1 MATRSHQT
9 NGWRGYLL
17 VILAATMWGTNGVV
31 AKYLFGQGVSPSMLV
46 QMRSALAFV
55 ILFGALALFKK
66 DLIRITKKDLL
77 FMVTFGI
84 GGMGMVN
91 FMYFYTISKTNVATA
106 VLIQYTAPVFITI
119 FAVSFQGERFTR
131 VKVASLALAFWG
143 CFLMVGGYNPALLK
157 LNVVGLICG
166 LIAALF
172 FAFYTLYGEWGL
184 KRYSPWTMVV
194 YAFGF
199 IALFW
204 GLFVTPW
211 ELSQRGYLLALWP
224 YFLYVAVVGTA
235 IPFGLFFQGVK
246 YIRATRAGITSTM
259 EPIVAGVVSYLLL
272 GESLFLPQIIGGISV
287 IVAIILLQAERE

>member
-1 MATRSHQT
+1 MAARSHKT
-9 NGWRGYLL
+9 NRWRGYLL

-46 QMRSALAFV
+46 HMRSALAFV
-55 ILFGALALFKK
+55 ILFGVLAFFKK
-66 DLIRITKKDLL
+66 ELIRITRKDLL
-77 FMVTFGI
+77 FLVSFGV

-91 FMYFYTISKTNVATA
+91 FMYFFTISKTSVATA
-106 VLIQYTAPVFITI
+106 VLLQYTGPVFIAI
-119 FAVSFQGERFTR
+119 FAVYFQGERFTR
-131 VKVASLALAFWG
+131 VKIASLALAFWG
-143 CFLMVGGYNPALLK
+143 CFLMVGGYNPELLR

-204 GLFVTPW
+204 GLIGTPW
-211 ELSQRGYLLALWP
+211 EVSQRGLLLAQWP

-235 IPFGLFFQGVK
+235 IPFGLYFQGVK
-246 YIRATRAGITSTM
+246 DIRATRAGITSTM
-259 EPIVAGVVSYLLL
+259 EPIVAGVVSYVLL

-287 IVAIILLQAERE
+287 IVAIILLQAERR